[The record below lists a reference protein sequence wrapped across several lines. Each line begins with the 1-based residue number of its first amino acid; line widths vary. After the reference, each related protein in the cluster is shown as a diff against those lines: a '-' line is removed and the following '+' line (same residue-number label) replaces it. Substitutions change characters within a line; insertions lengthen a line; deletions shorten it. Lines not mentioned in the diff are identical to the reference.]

1 MYINKLR
8 EEIQQQQLI
17 IQKGSLASSKSDAV
31 ILELRSTIRQYKRQ
45 LDKVV
50 LLSAQQPQ
58 QPQQVG
64 DEANT
69 NGNPETAATTTTT
82 NNSRVV
88 APSHYSVQVCANI
101 PTRSTAQILLQSHKD
116 PKCQYIQVRKYSL
129 EKTAQILL
137 SADTTN
143 RILNDNNYTLLY
155 II

>member
-88 APSHYSVQVCANI
+88 APHPPDVDVIEND
-101 PTRSTAQILLQSHKD
+101 TK
-116 PKCQYIQVRKYSL
+116 
-129 EKTAQILL
+129 KTPVMIRPI
-137 SADTTN
+137 TKW
-143 RILNDNNYTLLY
+143 RRRRMK
-155 II
+155 